1 MLSKKLLKAL
11 NEQITHELYAAHL
24 YMSMAAYCDGID
36 LEGCTN
42 FFLMQAEEERFHAM
56 KFFRYISDKDGEIVF
71 DALDNPHRSYDS
83 ALDVFQSA
91 LAHEKIVTAK
101 IYDLMD
107 IATEER
113 EYGTISFLNWFVDE
127 QVEEEA
133 NFSALI
139 HKFKIA
145 MKDESMLHMLDM
157 ELGKRVFTAPASNE
171 EE

>member
-1 MLSKKLLKAL
+1 MLSKKLLNAL

-24 YMSMAAYCDGID
+24 YMAMAAYCDGID

-56 KFFRYISDKDGEIVF
+56 KIFRYIGDRDGKIVF
-71 DALDNPHRSYDS
+71 DALENPQKDYNSV
-83 ALDVFQSA
+83 LDTFESA

-107 IATEER
+107 IATDER
-113 EYGTISFLNWFVDE
+113 EYATVSFLNWFVDE

-133 NFSALI
+133 SFNTLI
-139 HKFKIA
+139 QKFKVA
-145 MKDESMLHMLDM
+145 MKDESMLHMLDQ
-157 ELGKRVFTAPASNE
+157 ELATRVFTPPAPEAE
-171 EE
+171 